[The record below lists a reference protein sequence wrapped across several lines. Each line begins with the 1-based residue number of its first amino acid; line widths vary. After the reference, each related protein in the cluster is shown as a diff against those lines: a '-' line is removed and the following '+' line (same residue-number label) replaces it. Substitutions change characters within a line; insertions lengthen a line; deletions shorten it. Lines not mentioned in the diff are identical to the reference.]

1 MRRAVN
7 AARIDVAMTGVALV
21 ETGAALRAT
30 DVTIGDAAMIAEMIA
45 QAGAVSTAVTGSAVQ
60 RPNKPSTMARRC
72 RTASPVKSSTE
83 LSPSSCEGF
92 PTGWRSAS
100 LVTWPLPGI

>member
-1 MRRAVN
+1 VN
-7 AARIDVAMTGVALV
+7 AARIDVAMTGVALL
-21 ETGAALRAT
+21 ETEAALRAT
-30 DVTIGDAAMIAEMIA
+30 DVTIGDAATIAEMSA
-45 QAGAVSTAVTGSAVQ
+45 QAGEVSTVVTGSAVP

-83 LSPSSCEGF
+83 LSPSSCVGF

-100 LVTWPLPGI
+100 LVTSPLPGI